1 MKRLKTY
8 LKEIWDNWYI
18 ITAWIL
24 ALMGM
29 VAENTVG
36 VALGVFFAVL
46 HYGEKKSVNHL
57 TINVKSNVD
66 SEWTVST
73 EPANEKVSP

>member
-1 MKRLKTY
+1 MRQLKAY

-18 ITAWIL
+18 ITAWVL
-24 ALMGM
+24 
-29 VAENTVG
+29 VG
-36 VALGVFFAVL
+36 ISVIALGAFFAVI
-46 HYGEKKSVNHL
+46 HYGQKKTVNHL

-73 EPANEKVSP
+73 EPANEKDSP